1 MDINCDLGEGE
12 SAAKTRSLMQWITS
26 ANIACGGHA
35 GDEKT
40 IRRTLRLCRE
50 FDVNAGAHPGFE
62 DFANFGRKALP
73 ITPGELKQLLIR
85 QVVWFATLAEEEGV
99 PLAHIKLHGALY
111 HVVEADAAL
120 ARAYVT
126 FASGQCPG
134 ARLVASPQG
143 AVREAA
149 DKQGV
154 ELWPEIY
161 ADRAY
166 LADGTLVPRKNPGA
180 LLPLNDI
187 RHRQEAYRILGL
199 LFANDGTPLDLDAR
213 TMCIHSDSPGALRVA
228 RLLAAQ

>member
-12 SAAKTRSLMQWITS
+12 SATKTRSLMQWITS
-26 ANIACGGHA
+26 ANIASGGHA

-62 DFANFGRKALP
+62 DFANFGRVAQS
-73 ITPGELKQLLIR
+73 ITAGELKQLLIR
-85 QVVWFATLAEEEGV
+85 QVVWLATLAEEEGV

-111 HVVEADAAL
+111 HVVETDTAL
-120 ARAYVT
+120 ARAYVS
-126 FASGQCPG
+126 FAKGQCPG
-134 ARLVASPQG
+134 VRLLVSPQG

-154 ELWPEIY
+154 EAWPEIY

-166 LADGTLVPRKNPGA
+166 QSDGTLSPRKNPRA
-180 LLPLNDI
+180 LLSLTDI
-187 RHRQEAYRILGL
+187 RHRLEAYRILGL
-199 LFANDGTPLDLDAR
+199 LFASDGTPLDLDAR
-213 TMCIHSDSPGALRVA
+213 TVCIHSDSPGAVRVA
-228 RLLAAQ
+228 RLLATQ